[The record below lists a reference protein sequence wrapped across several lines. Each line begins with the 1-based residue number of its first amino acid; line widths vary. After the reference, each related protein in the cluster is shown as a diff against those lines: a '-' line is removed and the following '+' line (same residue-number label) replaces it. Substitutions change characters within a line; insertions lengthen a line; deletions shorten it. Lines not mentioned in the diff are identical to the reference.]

1 MYVIMYTKSHFEN
14 TIRQLKFKE
23 NKNKNKMCKIF
34 VKIVC
39 DCCLMPNEQ
48 CVSYIIAGTSYIN

>member
-23 NKNKNKMCKIF
+23 NKNKMCKIF